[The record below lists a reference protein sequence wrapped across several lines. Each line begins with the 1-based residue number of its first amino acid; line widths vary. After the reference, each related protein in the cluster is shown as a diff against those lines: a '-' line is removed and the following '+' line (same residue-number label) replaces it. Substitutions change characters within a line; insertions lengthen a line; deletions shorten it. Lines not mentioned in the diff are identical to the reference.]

1 MGQAA
6 RFCSAG
12 TTKWDTDQKF
22 LGKGC
27 TLYSVQQGLVRKQ
40 LHYSEK
46 FVGVCNPNGEESWK
60 KGYAVKQTSVCHLS
74 WGLEIAL
81 GLDENVAPVTL
92 RSAL

>member
-1 MGQAA
+1 M
-6 RFCSAG
+6 
-12 TTKWDTDQKF
+12 
-22 LGKGC
+22 
-27 TLYSVQQGLVRKQ
+27 
-40 LHYSEK
+40 EK
-46 FVGVCNPNGEESWK
+46 KVGK